1 MKISKSKRIRAKM
14 MKQQLTERIRPRMRQ
29 MKELIMKKSMN

>member
-1 MKISKSKRIRAKM
+1 MKISKSKKFRAKM
-14 MKQQLTERIRPRMRQ
+14 KKRQLTERIRPRMRQ